1 MLSQPLQIR
10 FLEKRRY
17 TIYLS
22 IFLVLST
29 FLSVLLHGGLNYGI
43 DFRGGTNVQI
53 RFDSDP
59 DLNQLR
65 ELFANQG
72 YDSIMLQTFG
82 AKEDREILL
91 GLPIDSSLG
100 TGESLTTNL
109 QQILQN
115 ANTKPEIRR
124 VETIGPK
131 VGDELKEDA
140 LLAVLIALGLVLIYI
155 SIRFQWRFGISA
167 VVCLLHDVLA
177 VVGVFSLFDKEFNL
191 TIIAALLTVV
201 GYSLNDTIV
210 VADRIRENFRK
221 MRVGE
226 PWDIINQSIHETIT
240 RTINTSGTTL
250 VVLLALYFLGGE
262 AINNFA
268 LALIIGVVVGTYS
281 SIYVSANMLMVMG
294 VTREDLMVPAKEGT
308 GEEEEE
314 QPPEWLNRM

>member
-53 RFDSDP
+53 RFDSEP

-82 AKEDREILL
+82 AEEDREILL

-140 LLAVLIALGLVLIYI
+140 LLAVLIALGLVLLYI
-155 SIRFQWRFGISA
+155 SIRFQWRFGVSA
-167 VVCLLHDVLA
+167 VVCLIHDVLA

-210 VADRIRENFRK
+210 VFDRVRENLAKFRK
-221 MRVGE
+221 RE
-226 PWDIINQSIHETIT
+226 TEELLDLSINETLS
-240 RTINTSGTTL
+240 RTLLTSATTL
-250 VVLLALYFLGGE
+250 FVVVMLLFFGGE
-262 AINNFA
+262 IIHDFAFA
-268 LALIIGVVVGTYS
+268 LFVGILVGTYS
-281 SIYVSANMLMVMG
+281 SIYVASPIFLLLQEKAPPK
-294 VTREDLMVPAKEGT
+294 PAAPSTTELT
-308 GEEEEE
+308 QES
-314 QPPEWLNRM
+314 P

>member
-82 AKEDREILL
+82 AREDREILL

-115 ANTKPEIRR
+115 ANTNPEIRR

-210 VADRIRENFRK
+210 VFDRVRENLAKFRK
-221 MRVGE
+221 RE
-226 PWDIINQSIHETIT
+226 TEDLLDLSINETLS
-240 RTINTSGTTL
+240 RTLLTSATTL
-250 VVLLALYFLGGE
+250 FVVTMLLLFGGE
-262 AINNFA
+262 IIHDFAFA
-268 LALIIGVVVGTYS
+268 LFVGILVGTYS
-281 SIYVSANMLMVMG
+281 SIYVASPIFLLLQEKAPPK
-294 VTREDLMVPAKEGT
+294 PATQSTTELT
-308 GEEEEE
+308 QES
-314 QPPEWLNRM
+314 Q

>member
-53 RFDSDP
+53 RFDSEP

-82 AKEDREILL
+82 AEEDREILL

-115 ANTKPEIRR
+115 ANTNPEIRR

-210 VADRIRENFRK
+210 VFDRVRENLAKFRK
-221 MRVGE
+221 RE
-226 PWDIINQSIHETIT
+226 TEDLLDLSINETLS
-240 RTINTSGTTL
+240 RTLLTSATTL
-250 VVLLALYFLGGE
+250 FVVTMLLLFGGE
-262 AINNFA
+262 IIHDFAFA
-268 LALIIGVVVGTYS
+268 LFVGILVGTYS
-281 SIYVSANMLMVMG
+281 SIYVASPIFLLLQEKAPPK
-294 VTREDLMVPAKEGT
+294 PAAPSTTELT
-308 GEEEEE
+308 QES
-314 QPPEWLNRM
+314 Q

>member
-53 RFDSDP
+53 RFDSEP

-82 AKEDREILL
+82 AEEDREILL

-115 ANTKPEIRR
+115 ANTNPEIRR

-167 VVCLLHDVLA
+167 VMCLLHDVLA

-210 VADRIRENFRK
+210 VFDRVRENLAKFRK
-221 MRVGE
+221 RE
-226 PWDIINQSIHETIT
+226 TEDLLDLSINETLS
-240 RTINTSGTTL
+240 RTLLTSATTL
-250 VVLLALYFLGGE
+250 FVVTMLLLFGGE
-262 AINNFA
+262 IIHDFAFA
-268 LALIIGVVVGTYS
+268 LFVGILVGTYS
-281 SIYVSANMLMVMG
+281 SIYVASPIFLLLQEKAPPK
-294 VTREDLMVPAKEGT
+294 PAAPSNTELT
-308 GEEEEE
+308 QES
-314 QPPEWLNRM
+314 Q

>member
-53 RFDSDP
+53 RFDSEP

-65 ELFANQG
+65 ELFTNQG

-82 AKEDREILL
+82 AEEDREILL

-140 LLAVLIALGLVLIYI
+140 LLAVLIALGLVLLYI
-155 SIRFQWRFGISA
+155 SIRFQWRFGVSA
-167 VVCLLHDVLA
+167 VVCLIHDVLA

-210 VADRIRENFRK
+210 VFDRVRENLAKFRK
-221 MRVGE
+221 RE
-226 PWDIINQSIHETIT
+226 TEELLDLSINETLS
-240 RTINTSGTTL
+240 RTLLTSATTL
-250 VVLLALYFLGGE
+250 FVVVMLLFFGGE
-262 AINNFA
+262 IIHDFAFA
-268 LALIIGVVVGTYS
+268 LFVGILVGTYS
-281 SIYVSANMLMVMG
+281 SIYVASPIFLLLQEKAPPK
-294 VTREDLMVPAKEGT
+294 PAAPSTTELT
-308 GEEEEE
+308 QES
-314 QPPEWLNRM
+314 P

>member
-1 MLSQPLQIR
+1 MLSKPLQIR

-72 YDSIMLQTFG
+72 YDSIMLQTSG
-82 AKEDREILL
+82 AREDREILL

-115 ANTKPEIRR
+115 ANTNPEIRR

-167 VVCLLHDVLA
+167 V
-177 VVGVFSLFDKEFNL
+177 G
-191 TIIAALLTVV
+191 
-201 GYSLNDTIV
+201 
-210 VADRIRENFRK
+210 
-221 MRVGE
+221 
-226 PWDIINQSIHETIT
+226 
-240 RTINTSGTTL
+240 
-250 VVLLALYFLGGE
+250 
-262 AINNFA
+262 
-268 LALIIGVVVGTYS
+268 
-281 SIYVSANMLMVMG
+281 
-294 VTREDLMVPAKEGT
+294 
-308 GEEEEE
+308 
-314 QPPEWLNRM
+314 

>member
-53 RFDSDP
+53 RFDSEP

-82 AKEDREILL
+82 AEEDREILL

-115 ANTKPEIRR
+115 ANTNPEIRR

-210 VADRIRENFRK
+210 VFDRVRENLAKFRK
-221 MRVGE
+221 
-226 PWDIINQSIHETIT
+226 
-240 RTINTSGTTL
+240 
-250 VVLLALYFLGGE
+250 
-262 AINNFA
+262 
-268 LALIIGVVVGTYS
+268 
-281 SIYVSANMLMVMG
+281 
-294 VTREDLMVPAKEGT
+294 
-308 GEEEEE
+308 
-314 QPPEWLNRM
+314 

>member
-1 MLSQPLQIR
+1 MLSKPLQIR

-82 AKEDREILL
+82 AREDREILL

-115 ANTKPEIRR
+115 ANTNPEIRR

-210 VADRIRENFRK
+210 VFDRVRENLAKFRK
-221 MRVGE
+221 RE
-226 PWDIINQSIHETIT
+226 TEDLLDLSINETLS
-240 RTINTSGTTL
+240 RTLLTSATTL
-250 VVLLALYFLGGE
+250 FVVTMLLLFGGE
-262 AINNFA
+262 IIHDFAFA
-268 LALIIGVVVGTYS
+268 LFVGILVGTYS
-281 SIYVSANMLMVMG
+281 SIYVASPIFLLLQEKAPPK
-294 VTREDLMVPAKEGT
+294 PAAPSTTELT
-308 GEEEEE
+308 QES
-314 QPPEWLNRM
+314 Q

>member
-17 TIYLS
+17 TVYLS

-53 RFDSDP
+53 RFDSEP

-82 AKEDREILL
+82 AEEDREILL

-115 ANTKPEIRR
+115 ANTNPEIRR

-210 VADRIRENFRK
+210 VFDRVRENLAKFRK
-221 MRVGE
+221 RE
-226 PWDIINQSIHETIT
+226 TEDLLDLSINETLS
-240 RTINTSGTTL
+240 RTLLTSATTL
-250 VVLLALYFLGGE
+250 FVVTMLLLFGGE
-262 AINNFA
+262 IIHDFAFA
-268 LALIIGVVVGTYS
+268 LFVGILVGTYS
-281 SIYVSANMLMVMG
+281 SIYVASPIFLLLQEKAPPK
-294 VTREDLMVPAKEGT
+294 PAAPSTTELT
-308 GEEEEE
+308 QES
-314 QPPEWLNRM
+314 Q